1 MMPVSMLLKSCDA
14 AGKLAD
20 GVHLLRVAQLFLCP
34 AALLDFD
41 GQLVERLLQCLGSQL
56 DLLLELLIEL
66 AQHLSLRLSASTS
79 MITTAAPI
87 GCLVLS

>member
-1 MMPVSMLLKSCDA
+1 M
-14 AGKLAD
+14 
-20 GVHLLRVAQLFLCP
+20 FLCS

-66 AQHLSLRLSASTS
+66 AQHLL
-79 MITTAAPI
+79 AAPLGI
-87 GCLVLS
+87 DVDDHYRRAHRLLGVVIEGTPLRRSQRSPPFSG